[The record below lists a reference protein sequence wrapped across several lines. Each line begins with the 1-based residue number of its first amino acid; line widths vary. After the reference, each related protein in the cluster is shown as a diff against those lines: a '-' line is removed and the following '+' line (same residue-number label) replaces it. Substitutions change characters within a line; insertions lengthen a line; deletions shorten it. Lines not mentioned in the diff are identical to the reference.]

1 MSTPQKLAQYLAG
14 AEARRATVGGT
25 DLDSPLRGA
34 QDYGAAGRSSPGKGY
49 DKVKS
54 KVAGNMR
61 SIKKSQTRAMIQRA
75 QQEEGTIG
83 EGVPRRAKTYTSP
96 KKTRKAAGKVATD
109 HD

>member
-1 MSTPQKLAQYLAG
+1 MPSSQRKDLELGLHPSPTTHSRLLRSFIKGLQIDRGLAG
-14 AEARRATVGGT
+14 PQSDCG
-25 DLDSPLRGA
+25 P
-34 QDYGAAGRSSPGKGY
+34 
-49 DKVKS
+49 VKS
-54 KVAGNMR
+54 KVAGNMK